1 MLKLWLCT
9 RLSPPTQTNFADYL
23 RVLMSVMTML
33 AHISAISVPMASF
46 AHAVSAANVFFSI
59 IDAPKP
65 ICAGVGED
73 VVDTD
78 ANITIENVNFAY
90 PTRHDVK
97 VLDGLSLCIRAGQKT
112 AIVGP
117 SGSGK
122 STTVALIQRWYELG
136 EADPIASYLR
146 NGLIKIGN
154 TELNN
159 IDLRW
164 WRSQIG
170 LVQQEPFLF
179 DDTVFNNVALGLTG
193 TKWESSSRKV
203 KERLVIKACK
213 EAYAHDFICLL
224 PEVCTRLQ
232 CLCTIWA
239 DHYPNRA
246 ITLLWEI
253 EVCTSVAVKDRG

>member
-1 MLKLWLCT
+1 
-9 RLSPPTQTNFADYL
+9 
-23 RVLMSVMTML
+23 MSVMTML
-33 AHISAISVPMASF
+33 AHISAISVPLASF
-46 AHAVSAANVFFSI
+46 THAVTAANVFFTI

-65 ICAGVGED
+65 ASAGIGED

-78 ANITIENVNFAY
+78 ADIIIENVNFAY

-97 VLDGLSLCIRAGQKT
+97 VLNGLSLCIRAGQKT

-146 NGLIKIGN
+146 NGVIRIGN
-154 TELNN
+154 TELKDIN
-159 IDLRW
+159 LQW

-170 LVQQEPFLF
+170 IVQQEPFLF

-203 KERLVIKACK
+203 KERFVIKACK
-213 EAYAHDFICLL
+213 EAYAHEFICLL
-224 PEVCTRLQ
+224 PEVRALSQ
-232 CLCTIWA
+232 RV
-239 DHYPNRA
+239 YP
-246 ITLLWEI
+246 T
-253 EVCTSVAVKDRG
+253 

>member
-1 MLKLWLCT
+1 MHTLALDDETLIVC
-9 RLSPPTQTNFADYL
+9 

-33 AHISAISVPMASF
+33 AHISAISVPLASA
-46 AHAVSAANVFFSI
+46 AHAITAANVFFTI

-65 ICAGVGED
+65 NSTGVCGD
-73 VVDTD
+73 VVNTEAD
-78 ANITIENVNFAY
+78 IVLQHINFAY

-97 VLDGLSLCIRAGQKT
+97 VLDGLTLSIRAGKKT

-146 NGLIKIGN
+146 NGLVKIGN
-154 TELNN
+154 TELKD

-170 LVQQEPFLF
+170 MVQQEPFLF
-179 DDTVFNNVALGLTG
+179 DDTIFNNVAYGLTG
-193 TKWESSSRKV
+193 TNWESSTRKL
-203 KERLVIKACK
+203 KERLVIQACK
-213 EAYAHDFICLL
+213 EAYAHDFICHL
-224 PEVCTRLQ
+224 PEVCATFQ
-232 CLCTIWA
+232 ASFLCRGQSLTGIRATTHLWA
-239 DHYPNRA
+239 
-246 ITLLWEI
+246 T
-253 EVCTSVAVKDRG
+253 EVYTSVAVKDRE